1 MKKVKSVALDASLL
15 AEAEKEAE
23 RRGVPFSTLVEEAL
37 KLYLSVGRLEEKLT
51 IIETLLRQCLEE
63 AQRAA
68 ADAGRGAEAAPAK
81 SRQQRLGRHTKEAVG
96 FIQPSSPHSHAAG

>member
-23 RRGVPFSTLVEEAL
+23 RRGIAFSTLVEEAL
-37 KLYLSVGRLEEKLT
+37 KFYLSVGRLEEKLT

-63 AQRAA
+63 ARREPPQTP
-68 ADAGRGAEAAPAK
+68 AEAQKPP
-81 SRQQRLGRHTKEAVG
+81 QQKALNNVWVDILRKR
-96 FIQPSSPHSHAAG
+96 

>member
-1 MKKVKSVALDASLL
+1 VKSVALDVSLL

-63 AQRAA
+63 AWREPPQTP
-68 ADAGRGAEAAPAK
+68 AETQKQP
-81 SRQQRLGRHTKEAVG
+81 QQRTLNNNIWVEILRRR
-96 FIQPSSPHSHAAG
+96 

>member
-23 RRGVPFSTLVEEAL
+23 RRGITFSTLVEEAL

-51 IIETLLRQCLEE
+51 IIETLLRQCLQKEPRPAE
-63 AQRAA
+63 SRGS
-68 ADAGRGAEAAPAK
+68 GRQEPPP
-81 SRQQRLGRHTKEAVG
+81 QLGDNLWVSILRKRG
-96 FIQPSSPHSHAAG
+96 

>member
-1 MKKVKSVALDASLL
+1 MKKVKSVALDVSLL

-51 IIETLLRQCLEE
+51 VIETLLRQCLEE
-63 AQRAA
+63 VRREPPQTP
-68 ADAGRGAEAAPAK
+68 AEAQKPP
-81 SRQQRLGRHTKEAVG
+81 QQKAVNN
-96 FIQPSSPHSHAAG
+96 IWVEILRRR

>member
-23 RRGVPFSTLVEEAL
+23 RRSITFSTLVEEAL

-51 IIETLLRQCLEE
+51 IIEALLRQCLEE
-63 AQRAA
+63 TRREPPQTP
-68 ADAGRGAEAAPAK
+68 AETQKPP
-81 SRQQRLGRHTKEAVG
+81 QQKAVNNVWVD
-96 FIQPSSPHSHAAG
+96 ILRKR

>member
-23 RRGVPFSTLVEEAL
+23 RRGIAFSTLVEEAL

-51 IIETLLRQCLEE
+51 IIEALLRQCLEE
-63 AQRAA
+63 TRREPPQTP
-68 ADAGRGAEAAPAK
+68 AEAQKPP
-81 SRQQRLGRHTKEAVG
+81 QQKALNNVWVDILRKR
-96 FIQPSSPHSHAAG
+96 

>member
-1 MKKVKSVALDASLL
+1 VKKVKSVALDASLL

-37 KLYLSVGRLEEKLT
+37 KLYLSVGHLEEKLA

-63 AQRAA
+63 ARREPPQTP
-68 ADAGRGAEAAPAK
+68 AEAQKPP
-81 SRQQRLGRHTKEAVG
+81 QQKAVNNVWVD
-96 FIQPSSPHSHAAG
+96 ILRKR